1 VSEADLPPER
11 QGLPPVPPPGGAPP
25 SPPPRHGCLT
35 ALMFVIGIV
44 LLLPGLCAVIFGV
57 LSIGP
62 HADAGFAPLILIGLL
77 IGFGGIMVIRSAI
90 RGPQP

>member
-1 VSEADLPPER
+1 MSEADLPPGR
-11 QGLPPVPPPGGAPP
+11 PDGPLVPPADAMPP
-25 SPPPRHGCLT
+25 SPPPRHGCIT
-35 ALMFVIGIV
+35 ALMVLIGIV

-62 HADAGFAPLILIGLL
+62 HADSGFAPLIIIGLL
-77 IGFGGIMVIRSAI
+77 VGFGGIMLIRSAI